1 MATPEWLN
9 IFPKAKV
16 FHLTSS
22 VSNHS
27 PLALR
32 MVPNQR
38 RKKTKK
44 MFRFEAMWLR
54 DQSYEEVVQ
63 EVWEEG
69 KLASSGS
76 TWVNCIER
84 CRSHFEAWNKTVF
97 GHVGRRVAE
106 LQKRLEC
113 LNSNPPLLR
122 SRTTWKEPV
131 VNLTA
136 GLIKRMTYGANDPD
150 STCSNPGIE
159 TQGFPRKSFD
169 KAKENFHWRH
179 FGCKQGMARGR
190 WKGSG
195 DVGSLL
201 WGVVYFMSTN
211 RFFWPTPSSPAKGDF
226 HNEPMVKQRLHK
238 DRGQNGIKV
247 DVPTKSIGTGWYAS
261 SLFFLEILEYKWWGG
276 HNNGIEFS

>member
-27 PLALR
+27 PLALQ

-84 CRSHFEAWNKTVF
+84 CRSHLEAWNKTVF

-106 LQKRLEC
+106 LQKRLKC

-122 SRTTWKEPV
+122 STTTWKEPI

-136 GLIKRMTYGANDPD
+136 GLIKRMTCGANDPD
-150 STCSNPGIE
+150 STSSNLGIE
-159 TQGFPRKSFD
+159 TQGFSTQK
-169 KAKENFHWRH
+169 
-179 FGCKQGMARGR
+179 
-190 WKGSG
+190 
-195 DVGSLL
+195 LL
-201 WGVVYFMSTN
+201 WGKRKFSLKA
-211 RFFWPTPSSPAKGDF
+211 FWMQSRYGKRTMK
-226 HNEPMVKQRLHK
+226 R
-238 DRGQNGIKV
+238 
-247 DVPTKSIGTGWYAS
+247 
-261 SLFFLEILEYKWWGG
+261 
-276 HNNGIEFS
+276 